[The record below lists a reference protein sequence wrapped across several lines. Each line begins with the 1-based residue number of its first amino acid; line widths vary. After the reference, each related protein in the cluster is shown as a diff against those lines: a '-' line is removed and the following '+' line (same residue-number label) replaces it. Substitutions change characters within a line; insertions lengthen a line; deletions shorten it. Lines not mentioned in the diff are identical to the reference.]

1 MKKIIISIVAVLSI
15 LLNINT
21 LFAYETTVINDSYIE
36 TVYDDGSYIE
46 INLEQDSHFTR
57 ASSTSGKKT
66 STYKD
71 SNGKILWS
79 VRVEGSFTYTG
90 SSATCTSSSITTTC
104 PASNWKLSN
113 KTSSRSGAAAIASA
127 TAKEY
132 TFLGICTKTINK
144 TVKLTCSPSGKLS

>member
-1 MKKIIISIVAVLSI
+1 MLNILS
-15 LLNINT
+15 NINT
-21 LFAYETTVINDSYIE
+21 LFAYETTVINDGYID
-36 TVYDDGSYIE
+36 TIYDDGSYIE

-79 VRVEGSFTYTG
+79 VQVEGSFTYTG

-104 PASNWKLSN
+104 SANNWKLSN
-113 KTSSRSGAAAIASA
+113 KTSSSSGATAIASA

-132 TFLGICTKTINK
+132 TLLGICTKTINE
-144 TVKLTCSPSGKLS
+144 TFRLTCSSNGKLS